1 MLAGHTWSSAHPAGQ
16 SLRHR
21 RGHRGWGRVAG
32 MRVMRGSHKLR
43 GAGAFVLEELSQV
56 QSREGL
62 QGGRTEGT
70 GPRDPP
76 GEEGWAQALPRVPP
90 LSPCVLPSIRLSF
103 STAEP
108 SLYSL

>member
-1 MLAGHTWSSAHPAGQ
+1 
-16 SLRHR
+16 
-21 RGHRGWGRVAG
+21 

-43 GAGAFVLEELSQV
+43 GAGAFVSEELSQV
-56 QSREGL
+56 QSQEGL
-62 QGGRTEGT
+62 QGGRAEGT

-76 GEEGWAQALPRVPP
+76 GEEGWAQALPCVPP
-90 LSPCVLPSIRLSF
+90 LSPHIRPSVRLSF